1 MRNEFTIT
9 IDLKTRFQP
18 KELVNVFGKDIT
30 ALDVTFEITEVSTHP
45 AEPDVGIKSDYHF
58 VTDVEIL
65 SINDDS
71 HDIDLD
77 LRKFAEVYMGSF
89 LPNEITTYIKERCKE
104 ETLDHPEWANDFV
117 AAQEDRMYE
126 SMMEDRWENDNNF

>member
-9 IDLKTRFQP
+9 IDLQTRLQP

-30 ALDVTFEITEVSTHP
+30 TLVVTFEITEVSTHP
-45 AEPDVGIKSDYHF
+45 AEPDVGIQSDYHF

-77 LRKFAEVYMGSF
+77 S